1 MIKLFCFVPGLVN
14 REAGGSAG
22 CVARGRSHVAVVV
35 ALCFAEDGSDAWPGS
50 SVSACRA
57 ATEALP
63 NPQGGKKSINE
74 TARICSLVL
83 QHWQKQPRVNRV
95 LEPRVGRRKGSS
107 WMLVAHQLLL

>member
-1 MIKLFCFVPGLVN
+1 MIKLFCFAPGLVN

-57 ATEALP
+57 ATEAFP
-63 NPQGGKKSINE
+63 NPQGEKNQSMKLPGFAVWFCNIGKSNRESTECWSHALAGGKD
-74 TARICSLVL
+74 RPGCS
-83 QHWQKQPRVNRV
+83 
-95 LEPRVGRRKGSS
+95 
-107 WMLVAHQLLL
+107 